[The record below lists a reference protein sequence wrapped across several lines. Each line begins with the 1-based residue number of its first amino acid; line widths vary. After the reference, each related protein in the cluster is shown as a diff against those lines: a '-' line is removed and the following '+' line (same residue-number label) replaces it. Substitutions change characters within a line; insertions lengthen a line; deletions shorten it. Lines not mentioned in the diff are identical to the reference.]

1 MKLLTPKVPYR
12 ILVIDDEETNLIIL
26 QNYLEDAGYMVD
38 TASSG
43 FEALAL
49 LHKNV
54 RKLYDAILLDWMM
67 PVMDGL
73 ELFEM
78 LQDNGWFKRI
88 PVIMQTARAKDNEI
102 QKAID
107 AGVLYYITK
116 PFSEESLLFLLK
128 SILRRKEDRSV
139 QLYVKRDPK
148 KLPPNGT
155 QFVFQTPDEAK
166 RLGLELAKL
175 CPDPPKAAFGL
186 TELFLNAVEAG
197 NLGITYEEKE
207 QLLRN
212 GTFDNEVK
220 HRLKL
225 PENTEKVATAFVVTD
240 KKHELRFLI
249 RDEGPGFKWK
259 NYLTLDP
266 KRIDK
271 PNGRGVALAKMN
283 FDSLEYFNDGNEVR
297 AVVSLKPT

>member
-166 RLGLELAKL
+166 RLG
-175 CPDPPKAAFGL
+175 
-186 TELFLNAVEAG
+186 
-197 NLGITYEEKE
+197 
-207 QLLRN
+207 
-212 GTFDNEVK
+212 
-220 HRLKL
+220 
-225 PENTEKVATAFVVTD
+225 
-240 KKHELRFLI
+240 
-249 RDEGPGFKWK
+249 
-259 NYLTLDP
+259 
-266 KRIDK
+266 
-271 PNGRGVALAKMN
+271 
-283 FDSLEYFNDGNEVR
+283 
-297 AVVSLKPT
+297 